1 MQARVKKLLTVTLL
15 VVTLSCWGHSFLPEK
30 GNPSHWEDFRNIFNG
45 YGDDAFW
52 ELSKKISSGI
62 DWDTFT
68 VNDSSEGVIKKI
80 NKKGFP
86 GLFKEKFGAGPKEN
100 HRILGHLWGLNDDI
114 PEETLDFL
122 CKQYPG
128 KKREIIEV
136 WRAFVNDINNE
147 AVRLTGLPKKQ
158 ANAFAAF
165 LYDIHLLGDIEPD
178 NTRID
183 LVLDEKQ
190 IVKSIE
196 KNVDIIFKNKPKYAN
211 LIKERL
217 QKVLRSGGER
227 QQLAQALMTELYNLK
242 IGDMLKMTWGK
253 TLKTQYSIDRA
264 IAANASRAARPI
276 SKIHGIRRVG
286 KKAADFVKRP
296 GVKFVRGILQEHTIN
311 GKLVTTLS
319 VPISPAL
326 KAGGSAGVMTL
337 IFTEGVTVYKF
348 ANGTITEE
356 EFIRESAK
364 NCGGALTVGT
374 TTFVLVALGATPT
387 GWVVIGAGIA
397 AELVYEVAFDYVYKE
412 FATPL
417 ITMDDLIGK
426 LPTSLQRRRGA
437 FNHDGFESFLEAN
450 QKRFSLLEF
459 ADTQDSPLDIPRRN
473 SALDYFENKKSSLE
487 IGVTK

>member
-15 VVTLSCWGHSFLPEK
+15 VVTLSYWGHSFIPEK
-30 GNPSHWEDFRNIFNG
+30 GDPSHWEDFRNIFNG
-45 YGDDAFW
+45 YGDDAFF

-62 DWDTFT
+62 DATQKFD
-68 VNDSSEGVIKKI
+68 VYDSLEGKWVT
-80 NKKGFP
+80 KKGLP
-86 GLFKEKFGAGPKEN
+86 ALFNEKIGSLHEN
-100 HRILGHLWGLNDDI
+100 HRILGRGWGLNDKI
-114 PEETLDFL
+114 LKETLEFL
-122 CKQYPG
+122 CKDYPG
-128 KKREIIEV
+128 KEHEV
-136 WRAFVNDINNE
+136 IKIWNGFVNDINKE
-147 AVRLTGLPKKQ
+147 AVRLTGLPQKQ
-158 ANAFAAF
+158 ANAFASL
-165 LYDIHLLGDIEPD
+165 LYDIHLLGDIEPN

-183 LVLDEKQ
+183 LVLDEKR
-190 IVKSIE
+190 IVKNIE
-196 KNVDIIFKNKPKYAN
+196 NNVDIIFKNKPEYAK
-211 LIKERL
+211 LIKKRL

-227 QQLAQALMTELYNLK
+227 QQLAQALMTELYNLR
-242 IGDMLKMTWGK
+242 IDDMLKMTWGK

-450 QKRFSLLEF
+450 QERLSLL
-459 ADTQDSPLDIPRRN
+459 
-473 SALDYFENKKSSLE
+473 
-487 IGVTK
+487 

>member
-1 MQARVKKLLTVTLL
+1 M
-15 VVTLSCWGHSFLPEK
+15 
-30 GNPSHWEDFRNIFNG
+30 
-45 YGDDAFW
+45 
-52 ELSKKISSGI
+52 
-62 DWDTFT
+62 
-68 VNDSSEGVIKKI
+68 
-80 NKKGFP
+80 
-86 GLFKEKFGAGPKEN
+86 
-100 HRILGHLWGLNDDI
+100 
-114 PEETLDFL
+114 
-122 CKQYPG
+122 
-128 KKREIIEV
+128 
-136 WRAFVNDINNE
+136 
-147 AVRLTGLPKKQ
+147 
-158 ANAFAAF
+158 
-165 LYDIHLLGDIEPD
+165 
-178 NTRID
+178 
-183 LVLDEKQ
+183 
-190 IVKSIE
+190 
-196 KNVDIIFKNKPKYAN
+196 
-211 LIKERL
+211 
-217 QKVLRSGGER
+217 
-227 QQLAQALMTELYNLK
+227 
-242 IGDMLKMTWGK
+242 
-253 TLKTQYSIDRA
+253 
-264 IAANASRAARPI
+264 
-276 SKIHGIRRVG
+276 
-286 KKAADFVKRP
+286 KRP

-450 QKRFSLLEF
+450 QERLSLL
-459 ADTQDSPLDIPRRN
+459 
-473 SALDYFENKKSSLE
+473 
-487 IGVTK
+487 